1 MKRML
6 LAIAAAALA
15 VPAAQAD
22 EMASVKL
29 GYQYM
34 TASGTFAG
42 NKGGQQGTLS
52 FGGGNGVAKFKKS
65 TNTTGEV
72 ALQLGDWRLS
82 VGYLPVKTSA
92 TGTLNT
98 RLTFGGQQF
107 NVNQSV
113 TADAKV
119 DLVDVGLTW
128 YLVNMDDIP
137 TRFQLGPELSIKSA
151 RANLQLSSLG
161 QTATVS
167 KTVPIPTIGARA
179 RIALADFLGVVGRIG
194 WIGSGKNKF
203 VDTDLQVEFSPLPLV
218 GVYAGYRQIQ
228 VKVDQNNVYLD
239 ATFKGPYAGVFA
251 RF

>member
-22 EMASVKL
+22 EMVSVKL

-34 TASGTFAG
+34 TASGKFAG
-42 NKGGQQGTLS
+42 NKGGQQGTLT

-65 TNTTGEV
+65 TNVSGEV

-82 VGYLPVKTSA
+82 VGYLPIKTSA
-92 TGTLNT
+92 SGKINAPKLV
-98 RLTFGGQQF
+98 FGGQNF
-107 NVNQSV
+107 AGLSVN
-113 TADAKV
+113 ADAKV

-128 YLVNMDDIP
+128 YLVNMDDVP
-137 TRFQLGPELSIKSA
+137 TRFQFGPEFSVKSA

-194 WIGSGKNKF
+194 WIGAGKNKF
-203 VDTDLQVEFSPLPLV
+203 VDTDLQIEFSPLPLV

-228 VKVDQNNVYLD
+228 VKVDQNSVYLD